1 MSLGPEDLT
10 TAANSLKS
18 VYSPEEL
25 ELIIC
30 KKRPFVAAI
39 KKANDFVGEDYKHT
53 VQHGFNQS
61 AGPTVALARSTI
73 STNSEQRFTLDRKQ
87 YYGYGKISR
96 ELILATKEKRGSV
109 ANKYKQA
116 MDGMIFSLSRFLD
129 YATWSNG
136 GGAYGRLALVG
147 VADGLLAT
155 QVKLANPAGA
165 MWLESDMQLQF
176 SANNGYGPVLTVRQP
191 GGGVEGA
198 ASTGITLT
206 ILAVNKR
213 TGLITFT
220 GAVPVAAGEVTVDDY
235 IFRVGSKGLVIDGVR
250 GWIPQDDTTAASA
263 YLGATRSAGTE
274 RLAGHRW
281 LDPLA
286 TYAETIREACAQFA
300 NEGMDSS
307 NIYMNP
313 KSIVKIEASERDRV
327 VTKEVGRLEIG
338 FDTIMFK
345 TAIGDLDLQSEPAV
359 PPGWA
364 FVTNPD
370 SWTFKHL
377 GEMVGFFEE
386 AGLLQ
391 RVVGEDNY
399 DFEGG
404 GYGNLLCDL
413 PGNSGWVKL
422 DADAAEF

>member
-10 TAANSLKS
+10 TAADSLKS

-30 KKRPFVAAI
+30 KKRPFMAAVQKVA
-39 KKANDFVGEDYKHT
+39 DFVGKQFEHT
-53 VQHGFNQS
+53 VQHGYNQS
-61 AGPTVALARSTI
+61 AGPTVAIARSTI
-73 STNSEQRFTLDRKQ
+73 STNSEERFILSRKQ

-96 ELILATKEKRGSV
+96 ELILATRNKEGSV
-109 ANKYKQA
+109 ANKYKQS
-116 MDGMIFSLSRFLD
+116 MDSMIFSLSRFLD
-129 YATWSNG
+129 YAVWSNG
-136 GGAYGRLALVG
+136 GGAYGKLAKVG
-147 VADGLLAT
+147 TADSLLAT
-155 QVKLANPAGA
+155 QVQLSNPAGA
-165 MWLESDMQLQF
+165 MWLESDMKLQF

-191 GGGVEGA
+191 GGGVEAA
-198 ASTGITLT
+198 ASTGIELT

-220 GAVPVAAGEVTVDDY
+220 GAVPVAAGEVTKGDY
-235 IFRVGSKGLVIDGVR
+235 IFRTKTKGLVLDGVR
-250 GWIPQDDTTAASA
+250 GWIPQDDTTAAASF
-263 YLGATRSAGTE
+263 LTATRSANTE
-274 RLAGHRW
+274 RLSGHRW

-286 TYAETIREACAQFA
+286 TYAETIREACANFA
-300 NEGMDSS
+300 NEGMDAS

-313 KSIVKIEASERDRV
+313 TSITKIEASERERV
-327 VTKEVGRLEIG
+327 VTTDVGRLEIG
-338 FDTIMFK
+338 FDTIKFK

-377 GEMVGFFEE
+377 GKMVGFFEE

-404 GYGNLLCDL
+404 GYGNLCCDL
-413 PGNSGWVKL
+413 PGNSGWIKL
-422 DADAAEF
+422 SADAAEF